1 MPDLRHRVDIPFEP
15 TGRRGAGC
23 AESRVMNRIS
33 AGSLSRRSFLAQA
46 AAFAAAGALVRP
58 AFGGT
63 GQGIPPVDA
72 TFLFVADVHACRMA
86 SGLSPNCQQEGKTD
100 AALLRSVAA
109 LNAIGEKDWPAE
121 INGIATGLRS
131 AGSRIGTP
139 LGLVVGGDMTDDGG
153 GQVTQPS
160 EGTQLLQFSQRYQQ
174 GVGPDRVH
182 VPVFV
187 GLGNH
192 DLDQN
197 GPPQHV
203 DWYRREM
210 RDYVEVNHR
219 AGVFFKP
226 PVPVT
231 DYDVDTDC
239 YSWDWGGLHL
249 VQTHRFVGDTGHGAV
264 SGLPWLKQDL
274 AAHAADGR
282 PVILFQHYG
291 WDIFSIERWDAAKGT
306 FDDDGT
312 GAPHWW
318 SEADRQALL
327 AALKGYNV
335 IAIFHGHQHETPMM
349 YRSDGLD
356 LFKPKAAYM
365 GGFAVARVTSDSM
378 DIVLGEAVDDHG
390 EVAFTNAFSKS
401 LNL

>member
-1 MPDLRHRVDIPFEP
+1 
-15 TGRRGAGC
+15 
-23 AESRVMNRIS
+23 MNRIS
-33 AGSLSRRSFLAQA
+33 AGSLSRRRFLAKA
-46 AAFAAAGALVRP
+46 AGFAAAGALARP
-58 AFGGT
+58 ALGQT
-63 GQGIPPVDA
+63 GQRIAPVDA

-86 SGLSPNCQQEGKTD
+86 GGLSPNCQQEGKTD

-109 LNAIGEKDWPAE
+109 LNAIGEKHWPAE
-121 INGIATGLRS
+121 INSVATGLRS
-131 AGSRIGTP
+131 AGSRIGTL

-153 GQVTQPS
+153 GQVIQPS

-182 VPVFV
+182 VPVYV

-197 GPPQHV
+197 GPPNHV

-231 DYDVDTDC
+231 SYDVDTDC

-249 VQTHRFVGDTGHGAV
+249 VQTHRFAGDTGHGAV

-274 AAHAADGR
+274 ATYATDGR

-291 WDIFSIERWDAAKGT
+291 WDVFSIERWDAAKGS
-306 FDDDGT
+306 FDDEGT

-327 AALKGYNV
+327 AALRGYNV
-335 IAIFHGHQHETPMM
+335 IGIFHGHQHETAMI
-349 YRSDGLD
+349 YRGDGLD

-365 GGFAVARVTSDSM
+365 GGFALARVSGDSM
-378 DIVLGEAVDDHG
+378 DVVLGEAVGDHG
-390 EVAFTNAFSKS
+390 EVAFTDVFSKS
-401 LNL
+401 LNF

>member
-1 MPDLRHRVDIPFEP
+1 
-15 TGRRGAGC
+15 
-23 AESRVMNRIS
+23 MNRIS
-33 AGSLSRRSFLAQA
+33 AGSLSRRHFLAQA
-46 AAFAAAGALVRP
+46 AGFAAVGALARP
-58 AFGGT
+58 AHGQT
-63 GQGIPPVDA
+63 GQHIPPVDA

-86 SGLSPNCQQEGKTD
+86 GGLSPNCQQEGKTD

-109 LNAIGEKDWPAE
+109 LNGLGEKEWPAE

-131 AGSRIGTP
+131 AGSRIGRP

-174 GVGPDRVH
+174 GVGLDRVH
-182 VPVFV
+182 VPVYV

-197 GPPQHV
+197 GPPNHV

-226 PVPVT
+226 PVPAT
-231 DYDVDTDC
+231 SYDVDTDC

-249 VQTHRFVGDTGHGAV
+249 VQTHRFAGDTGHGAV
-264 SGLPWLKQDL
+264 SSLPWLKQDL
-274 AAHAADGR
+274 ATYAADGR
-282 PVILFQHYG
+282 PVVLFQHYG
-291 WDIFSIERWDAAKGT
+291 WDVFSIERWDAAKGT

-312 GAPHWW
+312 GPPHWW

-327 AALKGYNV
+327 AALKSYNV
-335 IAIFHGHQHETPMM
+335 IGIFHGHQHETPMI
-349 YRSDGLD
+349 YRGEGLD
-356 LFKPKAAYM
+356 LFKPKAAFM
-365 GGFAVARVTSDSM
+365 GGFALARVTGDSM
-378 DIVLGEAVDDHG
+378 DVVIGEATGDHG
-390 EVAFTNAFSKS
+390 EVAFTHAFSKS
-401 LNL
+401 LKF

>member
-1 MPDLRHRVDIPFEP
+1 
-15 TGRRGAGC
+15 
-23 AESRVMNRIS
+23 MNRIS

-58 AFGGT
+58 ALGGT

-306 FDDDGT
+306 FDDDCT

>member
-1 MPDLRHRVDIPFEP
+1 
-15 TGRRGAGC
+15 
-23 AESRVMNRIS
+23 MNRIS
-33 AGSLSRRSFLAQA
+33 AGSLSRRRFLARA
-46 AAFAAAGALVRP
+46 AGFAAAGALARP
-58 AFGGT
+58 ALGQT
-63 GQGIPPVDA
+63 GQRIAPVDA
-72 TFLFVADVHACRMA
+72 TFLFVADIHACRMA
-86 SGLSPNCQQEGKTD
+86 GGLSPNCQQEGKTD

-109 LNAIGEKDWPAE
+109 LNAIGEKHWPAE

-139 LGLVVGGDMTDDGG
+139 FGLVVGGDMTDDGG

-182 VPVFV
+182 VPVYV

-197 GPPQHV
+197 GPPNHV

-231 DYDVDTDC
+231 SYDVDTDC

-249 VQTHRFVGDTGHGAV
+249 VQTHRFAGDTGHGAV

-274 AAHAADGR
+274 ATYAADGR

-291 WDIFSIERWDAAKGT
+291 WDVFSIERWDAAKGT

-327 AALKGYNV
+327 AALKSYNV
-335 IAIFHGHQHETPMM
+335 IGIFHGHQHETPMI
-349 YRSDGLD
+349 YRGDGLD
-356 LFKPKAAYM
+356 LFKPKAAFM
-365 GGFAVARVTSDSM
+365 GGFALARVTSDSM
-378 DIVLGEAVDDHG
+378 DVVLGEAVGDHG
-390 EVAFTNAFSKS
+390 EVAFTHAFFKGLSF
-401 LNL
+401 

>member
-1 MPDLRHRVDIPFEP
+1 MS
-15 TGRRGAGC
+15 RRGLLTQAAGLV
-23 AESRVMNRIS
+23 AFGTLARPT
-33 AGSLSRRSFLAQA
+33 LAQ
-46 AAFAAAGALVRP
+46 
-58 AFGGT
+58 T
-63 GQGIPPVDA
+63 GQRIQPIDA
-72 TFLFVADVHACRMA
+72 TFLFIADVHACRMA

-100 AALLRSVAA
+100 AALLRNVAA
-109 LNAIGEKDWPAE
+109 LNGIGEGTWPAE
-121 INGIATGLRS
+121 INGVSTGLRS

-139 LGLVVGGDMTDDGG
+139 LGLVVGGDITDDGG
-153 GQVTQPS
+153 GQITEPS

-174 GVGPDRVH
+174 GMGPDRVH
-182 VPVFV
+182 VPVYV

-197 GPPQHV
+197 GPPHHA

-226 PVPVT
+226 PVPAT
-231 DYDVDTDC
+231 SYDVDTDC

-249 VQTHRFVGDTGHGAV
+249 VQTHRFAGDTGHGAL
-264 SGLPWLKQDL
+264 SALPWLKQDL
-274 AAHAADGR
+274 ATYAADGR

-291 WDIFSIERWDAAKGT
+291 WDTFSTEKWDPAKRA
-306 FDDDGT
+306 FDDDGS

-318 SEADRQALL
+318 SEDDRHTLL

-335 IAIFHGHQHETPMM
+335 IAVFHGHRHEVSMI
-349 YRSDGLD
+349 YQRDGLD

-365 GGFAVARVTSDSM
+365 GGFALVRVTGDGM
-378 DIVLGEAVDDHG
+378 DVALGEASDDHG
-390 EVAFTNAFSKS
+390 GVKFTNAFTK
-401 LNL
+401 LFKM

>member
-58 AFGGT
+58 ALGGT

-306 FDDDGT
+306 FDDDCT

>member
-1 MPDLRHRVDIPFEP
+1 
-15 TGRRGAGC
+15 
-23 AESRVMNRIS
+23 MNRIS
-33 AGSLSRRSFLAQA
+33 AGSLSRRRFLAKA
-46 AAFAAAGALVRP
+46 AGFAAAGVLARP
-58 AFGGT
+58 ALGQT
-63 GQGIPPVDA
+63 GQRIAPVDA
-72 TFLFVADVHACRMA
+72 TFLFVADVHACRTA
-86 SGLSPNCQQEGKTD
+86 NGLSPNCQQEGKTD

-109 LNAIGEKDWPAE
+109 LNAIGEKHWPAE

-153 GQVTQPS
+153 GQVIQPS

-174 GVGPDRVH
+174 GIGPDRVH
-182 VPVFV
+182 VPVYV

-197 GPPQHV
+197 GPPNHV

-231 DYDVDTDC
+231 SYDVDTDC

-249 VQTHRFVGDTGHGAV
+249 VQTHRFAGDTGHGAV

-274 AAHAADGR
+274 ATYATDGR

-291 WDIFSIERWDAAKGT
+291 WDVFSIERWDAAKGT
-306 FDDDGT
+306 FDDEGT

-327 AALKGYNV
+327 ATVRGYNV
-335 IAIFHGHQHETPMM
+335 IGIFHGHQHETAMI
-349 YRSDGLD
+349 YRGDGLD

-365 GGFAVARVTSDSM
+365 GGFALARVSGDSM
-378 DIVLGEAVDDHG
+378 DVVLGDHG

-401 LNL
+401 LNF

>member
-1 MPDLRHRVDIPFEP
+1 
-15 TGRRGAGC
+15 
-23 AESRVMNRIS
+23 MNRIP
-33 AGSLSRRSFLAQA
+33 AASLSRRSFLAQA
-46 AAFAAAGALVRP
+46 AGFAAAGGFARP
-58 AFGGT
+58 AL
-63 GQGIPPVDA
+63 GQSGPRVPPVDA
-72 TFLFVADVHACRMA
+72 TFLFIADVHACRMA
-86 SGLSPNCQQEGKTD
+86 GGLSPNCQQEGKTD
-100 AALLRSVAA
+100 AALLRNVAA
-109 LNAIGEKDWPAE
+109 LNGIGEKEWPAE

-131 AGSRIGTP
+131 AGRRIGRP

-160 EGTQLLQFSQRYQQ
+160 EGTQLLQFSQRYQE

-182 VPVFV
+182 VPVYV

-210 RDYVEVNHR
+210 RDYVEINHR

-226 PVPVT
+226 PVPAT
-231 DYDVDTDC
+231 SYDIDTDC

-249 VQTHRFVGDTGHGAV
+249 VQTHRFAGDTGHGAV
-264 SGLPWLKQDL
+264 SSLPWLKQDL
-274 AAHAADGR
+274 ATHAADGR

-291 WDIFSIERWDAAKGT
+291 WDVFSIERWDAAKST

-312 GAPHWW
+312 GPPHWW

-327 AALKGYNV
+327 ATLKGYRV
-335 IAIFHGHQHETPMM
+335 IGIFHGHQHETPMI
-349 YRSDGLD
+349 YRGDGLD

-365 GGFAVARVTSDSM
+365 GGFALARVTSDSM
-378 DIVLGEAVDDHG
+378 DVVLGEAAGDHG
-390 EVAFTNAFSKS
+390 EVAFTNAFSKGLS
-401 LNL
+401 F

>member
-1 MPDLRHRVDIPFEP
+1 M
-15 TGRRGAGC
+15 
-23 AESRVMNRIS
+23 MNRRPPQ
-33 AGSLSRRSFLAQA
+33 LVSRRSFLVQA
-46 AAFAAAGALVRP
+46 AGLAAAGALSRP
-58 AFGGT
+58 ALGQT
-63 GQGIPPVDA
+63 GQRIQPVDA

-86 SGLSPNCQQEGKTD
+86 SGLSPNCQLEGKTD
-100 AALLRSVAA
+100 AALLRNVAA
-109 LNAIGEKDWPAE
+109 LNAIGDKDWPAR
-121 INGIATGLRS
+121 INGIATGLRP

-139 LGLVVGGDMTDDGG
+139 LGLVVGGDITDDGG
-153 GQVTQPS
+153 GQITEPS

-174 GVGPDRVH
+174 GMGPDRVH
-182 VPVFV
+182 IPVYV

-197 GPPQHV
+197 GPPHHV

-226 PVPVT
+226 PVPAT
-231 DYDVDTDC
+231 SYDVDTDC

-249 VQTHRFVGDTGHGAV
+249 VQTHRFAGDTGHGAD
-264 SGLPWLKQDL
+264 SSLPWLKQDL
-274 AAHAADGR
+274 ATYAADGR

-291 WDIFSIERWDAAKGT
+291 WDTFSIERWDPAKRA
-306 FDDDGT
+306 FDDDGK

-318 SEADRQALL
+318 SDADRQALL

-335 IAIFHGHQHETPMM
+335 VAVFHGHQHEVPMI
-349 YRSDGLD
+349 YQRDGLD

-365 GGFAVARVTSDSM
+365 GGFALARVTSDSL
-378 DIVLGEAVDDHG
+378 DVVLGEAGDDHG
-390 EVAFTNAFSKS
+390 AVIFTNAFSKS
-401 LNL
+401 LKT

>member
-1 MPDLRHRVDIPFEP
+1 
-15 TGRRGAGC
+15 
-23 AESRVMNRIS
+23 MNRIS
-33 AGSLSRRSFLAQA
+33 AGSLSRRRFLAQA
-46 AAFAAAGALVRP
+46 AGFAAAGVLARP
-58 AFGGT
+58 ALGQT
-63 GQGIPPVDA
+63 GQRIAPVDA

-86 SGLSPNCQQEGKTD
+86 GGLSPNCQQEGKTD

-109 LNAIGEKDWPAE
+109 LNAIGEKRWPAE
-121 INGIATGLRS
+121 INGIATGLRL
-131 AGSRIGTP
+131 AGNRIGTP

-153 GQVTQPS
+153 GQVIQPS

-174 GVGPDRVH
+174 GVGPDHVH
-182 VPVFV
+182 VPVYV

-197 GPPQHV
+197 GPPNHV

-231 DYDVDTDC
+231 SYDVDTDC

-249 VQTHRFVGDTGHGAV
+249 VQTHRFAGDTGHGAV

-274 AAHAADGR
+274 ATYAADGR

-291 WDIFSIERWDAAKGT
+291 WDVFSIERWDAAKGT
-306 FDDDGT
+306 FDDEGA

-327 AALKGYNV
+327 AAVKGYNV
-335 IAIFHGHQHETPMM
+335 IGIFHGHQHETAMI
-349 YRSDGLD
+349 YRGDGLD

-365 GGFAVARVTSDSM
+365 GGFALARVSGDSM
-378 DIVLGEAVDDHG
+378 DVALGEAVGDHG
-390 EVAFTNAFSKS
+390 EIAFTNAFSKS
-401 LNL
+401 LNF

>member
-1 MPDLRHRVDIPFEP
+1 M
-15 TGRRGAGC
+15 
-23 AESRVMNRIS
+23 MNRPS
-33 AGSLSRRSFLAQA
+33 SLLLSRRGFLLQA
-46 AAFAAAGALVRP
+46 AGLAAASALPRT
-58 AFGGT
+58 ALGQT
-63 GQGIPPVDA
+63 GQRIQPVDA

-100 AALLRSVAA
+100 AALLRNVAA
-109 LNAIGEKDWPAE
+109 LNAIGDKKWPAE
-121 INGIATGLRS
+121 INGVATGLRS

-139 LGLVVGGDMTDDGG
+139 LGLAVGGDITDDGG
-153 GQVTQPS
+153 GQITEPS

-174 GVGPDRVH
+174 GMGPDRVH
-182 VPVFV
+182 VPVYV

-197 GPPQHV
+197 GPPHHV

-226 PVPVT
+226 PVPAT
-231 DYDVDTDC
+231 SYDVDTDC

-249 VQTHRFVGDTGHGAV
+249 VQTHRFAGDTGHGADN
-264 SGLPWLKQDL
+264 SLPWLKQDL
-274 AAHAADGR
+274 ATYAADGR

-291 WDIFSIERWDAAKGT
+291 WDSFSMERWDTVKRV
-306 FDDDGT
+306 FDDGGK
-312 GAPHWW
+312 GASHWW
-318 SEADRQALL
+318 SDADRQALL

-335 IAIFHGHQHETPMM
+335 VAVFHGHQHEVPMI
-349 YRSDGLD
+349 YQRDGLD

-365 GGFAVARVTSDSM
+365 GGFALARVTDDSL
-378 DIVLGEAVDDHG
+378 DVVLGQASDDDG
-390 EVAFTNAFSKS
+390 DVIFTNAFSKS
-401 LNL
+401 LKT

>member
-1 MPDLRHRVDIPFEP
+1 
-15 TGRRGAGC
+15 
-23 AESRVMNRIS
+23 MNRIS
-33 AGSLSRRSFLAQA
+33 AGSLSRRRFLTQGAGL
-46 AAFAAAGALVRP
+46 AAAGVLARP
-58 AFGGT
+58 ALGQT
-63 GQGIPPVDA
+63 GQRIAPVEA
-72 TFLFVADVHACRMA
+72 TLLFVADVHACRMA

-109 LNAIGEKDWPAE
+109 LNAIGEKHWPAE

-139 LGLVVGGDMTDDGG
+139 FGLVVGGDMTDDGG
-153 GQVTQPS
+153 GQVIQPS

-182 VPVFV
+182 VPVYV

-197 GPPQHV
+197 GPPNHV

-231 DYDVDTDC
+231 SYDVDTDC

-249 VQTHRFVGDTGHGAV
+249 VQTHRFAGDTGHGAV

-274 AAHAADGR
+274 ATYAADGR

-291 WDIFSIERWDAAKGT
+291 WDVFSIERWDAAKGT
-306 FDDDGT
+306 FDDEGA

-327 AALKGYNV
+327 AALRGYNV
-335 IAIFHGHQHETPMM
+335 IGIFHGHQHETAMI
-349 YRSDGLD
+349 YRGDGLD

-365 GGFAVARVTSDSM
+365 GGFALARVSGDSM
-378 DIVLGEAVDDHG
+378 DVALGEAVGDHG
-390 EVAFTNAFSKS
+390 EVAFTNVFSKS
-401 LNL
+401 LNF